1 MQMPDQPTQ
10 QIVVVGAGLTGV
22 MTALALSHCGYGSP
36 SAPAVTLIDR
46 FNQTDA
52 NTKGAKRDQRTTTVH
67 AAGVAML
74 CVLGVWPLIAKNATP
89 ISRIKVA
96 HGQPYHDRLNQRQR
110 SEFLL
115 DWHSDETPMAYVVS
129 NQDLLDALYDRLTLR
144 PVIQITGHEVTGFDP
159 GNDFARLQ
167 FECRQDLK
175 CQLVVACDGANSK
188 LRDYA
193 SIRAFSEPHRQTAI
207 IANLTSERAHENTA
221 FQRFLP
227 GGPIALMPHGERRL
241 SLVWSLPKDK
251 ASRIL
256 ALYED
261 EFAGLVQATFGDTLG
276 GLKLDGS
283 RLSWPLKPT
292 ITRKMTSHNLILA
305 GDASHAI
312 HPLAGQGYNLAL
324 GDAAVLADC
333 LAHANQRGLNAGHR
347 SIRSEYITR
356 RRLEVTAMTALTSG
370 LNQLMSFQP
379 TMAKIAGAG
388 MGLVNRSPL
397 KALFQKSAMGGQLT
411 RANLLEGRLPE

>member
-1 MQMPDQPTQ
+1 MLDHQIQ

-22 MTALALSHCGYGSP
+22 MTALALSHCGYGSL

-46 FNQTDA
+46 ANQTDVKVQNA
-52 NTKGAKRDQRTTTVH
+52 TRDHRTTTVH
-67 AAGVAML
+67 AAGMAML
-74 CVLGVWPLIAKNATP
+74 NALDVWPLVAKNATP

-96 HGQPYHDRLNQRQR
+96 HGQPHREGLNQRHR

-115 DWHSDETPMAYVVS
+115 EWQSDETPMAYVVS
-129 NQDLLDALYDRLTLR
+129 NQDLIDALYDRLAER
-144 PVIQITGHEVTGFDP
+144 PIIQITGHEVTEFDP
-159 GNDFARLQ
+159 GNDFARLR
-167 FECRQDLK
+167 FKSRPDLS

-193 SIRAFSEPHRQTAI
+193 SIRTFREPHRQTAI
-207 IANLTSERAHENTA
+207 IANLISEQAHENTA

-227 GGPIALMPHGERRL
+227 GGPIALMPHGERRV
-241 SLVWSLPKDK
+241 SLVWSLPKDE

-256 ALYED
+256 TLNED
-261 EFAGLVQATFGDTLG
+261 EFANLVLTAFGETLG
-276 GLKLDGS
+276 GLKLDGP
-283 RLSWPLKPT
+283 RLSWPLQPT
-292 ITRKMTSHNLILA
+292 IARKMTSHNLVLA

-333 LAHANQRGLNAGHR
+333 LAHANQLGLNAGHQ
-347 SIRSEYITR
+347 SIRSDYSAR
-356 RRLEVTAMTALTSG
+356 RRLEVTAMTAMTSG

-379 TMAKIAGAG
+379 KMAKIAGAG

-397 KALFQKSAMGGQLT
+397 KTLFQKSAMGGQLT

>member
-1 MQMPDQPTQ
+1 MRL
-10 QIVVVGAGLTGV
+10 QI
-22 MTALALSHCGYGSP
+22 
-36 SAPAVTLIDR
+36 LI
-46 FNQTDA
+46 
-52 NTKGAKRDQRTTTVH
+52 
-67 AAGVAML
+67 
-74 CVLGVWPLIAKNATP
+74 
-89 ISRIKVA
+89 
-96 HGQPYHDRLNQRQR
+96 
-110 SEFLL
+110 
-115 DWHSDETPMAYVVS
+115 
-129 NQDLLDALYDRLTLR
+129 
-144 PVIQITGHEVTGFDP
+144 

-167 FECRQDLK
+167 FECRPDLE

-188 LRDYA
+188 LRNYA
-193 SIRAFSEPHRQTAI
+193 SIRAYKEPHRQTAI
-207 IANLTSERAHENTA
+207 VANLTSERAHENTA

-227 GGPIALMPHGERRL
+227 GGPIALMPHGARRL
-241 SLVWSLPKDK
+241 SLVWSLPKDE

-256 ALYED
+256 ALD
-261 EFAGLVQATFGDTLG
+261 ENKFADLILSTFGETFG
-276 GLKLDGS
+276 VLKLDGP

-292 ITRKMTSHNLILA
+292 ITPRMTSHNLVLA

-333 LAHANQRGLNAGHR
+333 LAHANQRGLNAGHQ
-347 SIRSEYITR
+347 SIRSDYNAR
-356 RRLEVTAMTALTSG
+356 RRLEVTAMTAITSG

-379 TMAKIAGAG
+379 KMAKIAGAG

>member
-1 MQMPDQPTQ
+1 MQMLEHQVQ

-36 SAPAVTLIDR
+36 STPGVTLVDR
-46 FNQTDA
+46 VNHENSKA
-52 NTKGAKRDQRTTTVH
+52 KNTTHDHRTTTVH
-67 AAGVAML
+67 AAGKAML
-74 CVLGVWPLIAKNATP
+74 DALGVWPLIAKDATP
-89 ISRIKVA
+89 ISCIKVINA
-96 HGQPYHDRLNQRQR
+96 QSYRHRLNQQQP
-110 SEFLL
+110 SEFLM

-129 NQDLLDALYDRLTLR
+129 NQDLLVALYDRLAER
-144 PVIQITGHEVTGFDP
+144 PIIQIAGHEVTDFDP

-167 FECRQDLK
+167 FEHRPDLF
-175 CQLVVACDGANSK
+175 CQLVVACDGADSK
-188 LRDYA
+188 MRDYA
-193 SIRAFSEPHRQTAI
+193 SIRTFREPHRQTAI
-207 IANLTSERAHENTA
+207 IANLISERAHKNTA

-227 GGPIALMPHGERRL
+227 GGPIAVMPYGTRRV
-241 SLVWSLPKDK
+241 SLVWSLPKDE
-251 ASRIL
+251 ASRVL
-256 ALYED
+256 DLEDD
-261 EFAGLVQATFGDTLG
+261 EFESLVLMAFGETLG
-276 GLKLDGS
+276 RLTLDGP

-292 ITRKMTSHNLILA
+292 ITRKMTSHNLVLA

-347 SIRSEYITR
+347 SIRSEYSAR
-356 RRLEVTAMTALTSG
+356 RRLEVTAMTAMTSG

-388 MGLVNRSPL
+388 MGLVNLSPL
-397 KALFQKSAMGGQLT
+397 KAMFQKSAMGGQLT
-411 RANLLEGRLPE
+411 RANFLEGRLPD